1 MTPRSWRTPF
11 VVLLC
16 GTLVMMVTF
25 GVRMTYG
32 LWLAPAS
39 DDLGWGI
46 ETLSFAMAI
55 QSLVW
60 GIATPIAGAIADRW
74 GTGRVVV
81 CAGIAFAAGLLV
93 MANATTPFEAIL
105 GIGVLTGIAMGGSLS
120 PIILAAISRVV
131 SDDKKRGIYV
141 GIASAGGFSG
151 QIVLVPLS
159 QWVMDATD
167 WVTTLV
173 VLAGIA
179 ALMIPLAWGLVT
191 ARPEAAPAAGR
202 QSMRDALGQAVA
214 HRGYLLLSAGYFVC
228 GFQTLFVATH
238 FPVMLR
244 AYDVSPEMGAWSI
257 ALIGLFNVIGCLIWG
272 ALGGRRRKK
281 HLLAWIYI
289 GRSVVMTAFILLP
302 VSDASVAIF
311 ASVIGILWL
320 GTVPLTGGLVAQ
332 IFGTRYMATLF
343 GLTFFV
349 HQLGSFIGI
358 WAGGWLYEATGS
370 YIIIWWASI
379 VLGVVAAAFNLPV
392 DDRPLERGT
401 PYQQTRSA

>member
-1 MTPRSWRTPF
+1 
-11 VVLLC
+11 
-16 GTLVMMVTF
+16 
-25 GVRMTYG
+25 
-32 LWLAPAS
+32 
-39 DDLGWGI
+39 
-46 ETLSFAMAI
+46 
-55 QSLVW
+55 
-60 GIATPIAGAIADRW
+60 
-74 GTGRVVV
+74 
-81 CAGIAFAAGLLV
+81 
-93 MANATTPFEAIL
+93 
-105 GIGVLTGIAMGGSLS
+105 
-120 PIILAAISRVV
+120 
-131 SDDKKRGIYV
+131 
-141 GIASAGGFSG
+141 
-151 QIVLVPLS
+151 
-159 QWVMDATD
+159 
-167 WVTTLV
+167 
-173 VLAGIA
+173 
-179 ALMIPLAWGLVT
+179 
-191 ARPEAAPAAGR
+191 
-202 QSMRDALGQAVA
+202 MRDALGQAVA

-358 WAGGWLYEATGS
+358 WAAVGCTRRPAATSSSGGPRSCWAWLPQPSTCRSTTGRS
-370 YIIIWWASI
+370 SAGPRTSRLDPLKTIFTGEMPDNGSTLSPSGYARGN
-379 VLGVVAAAFNLPV
+379 VPGRVGAAAARRAGRREAQMRLRV
-392 DDRPLERGT
+392 
-401 PYQQTRSA
+401 S

>member
-191 ARPEAAPAAGR
+191 ARLEAAPAAGR